1 MAYVFFDRTAAGRGD
16 WDFRVVLAD
25 SDQEALV
32 VAAENGVHIGRE
44 GDGWDMI
51 DATEFLRL
59 ERTPLAG
66 GEQVVILF
74 TVAYVV
80 MCESPG
86 GNSSC
91 EMVFTG
97 EDAFERACESLTQ
110 RFGPPVECDPPED
123 FGRFLWS
130 WKQRIDNQDV
140 VMSVY
145 WVRPTRLVKED

>member
-1 MAYVFFDRTAAGRGD
+1 MAYVFFDRTSAGRGD
-16 WDFRVVLAD
+16 WNFRVVLAD
-25 SDQEALV
+25 SDQEALA

-51 DATEFLRL
+51 DATEL
-59 ERTPLAG
+59 
-66 GEQVVILF
+66 EQVEIPFIGSLPHLS
-74 TVAYVV
+74 TVAYAV

-97 EDAFERACESLTQ
+97 ENAFERACESLTQ
-110 RFGPPVECDPPED
+110 RVGPPVECDPPED
-123 FGRFLWS
+123 SGRFLWS
-130 WKQRIDNQDV
+130 GKQRIDNQDV